1 MAKPDFTNNLDLKSL
16 FKHSA
21 NYLYLRR
28 LYAMADEGPTELQDI
43 LFAFNSA
50 LSGQEVADSR

>member
-1 MAKPDFTNNLDLKSL
+1 
-16 FKHSA
+16 
-21 NYLYLRR
+21 
-28 LYAMADEGPTELQDI
+28 MADEGPTELQDI